1 MLTLV
6 RPSAAHLPAYAA
18 ALARG
23 WSPDTMR
30 PEVAQEQLAR
40 IAEDAPGFLASLEDE
55 DPQGATVTLPDGSR
69 VPRLP
74 WLVRWMWD
82 RGLAGS
88 INLRWPPAG
97 APMPPHVLGHI
108 GFSVVPGSGVSAT
121 PPEPSPSSCRKPA
134 PAASR
139 SSSSPPSPGTPPRN
153 APSRRTAA
161 AWSSASRRPPPT
173 AAAPPSATASTF
185 RSHPNSGGGKLY
197 EARLRAH
204 MSVLL
209 QEIPGQ
215 RCVSGLNGR
224 TRRLVRWNS
233 ARRPAASS
241 PRM

>member
-82 RGLAGS
+82 GGFAGS

-108 GFSVVPGSGVSAT
+108 GFSVVPWKRRLGHAT
-121 PPEPSPSSCRKPA
+121 RALALILPEARARGLAFVELTTEPGNTASQRTIEKNGGRLVERFQKA
-134 PAASR
+134 PAY
-139 SSSSPPSPGTPPRN
+139 
-153 APSRRTAA
+153 
-161 AWSSASRRPPPT
+161 
-173 AAAPPSATASTF
+173 
-185 RSHPNSGGGKLY
+185 GGGPS
-197 EARLRAH
+197 LRYRID
-204 MSVLL
+204 L
-209 QEIPGQ
+209 
-215 RCVSGLNGR
+215 
-224 TRRLVRWNS
+224 
-233 ARRPAASS
+233 
-241 PRM
+241 